1 MHAAEVISIII
12 ADNVTGIAFE
22 DGSGNKFNYQKDGG
36 STWHFIDITD
46 NTTMQQHTPG
56 SGKTERIKEDIN
68 SGDVP
73 TKIPLMLLT
82 DKSLTERP
90 VLLDRKMFS
99 MLLESSPLV
108 NKSVSTL
115 QADIAEKISKAAT
128 LDHTEWAMEDALYLI
143 RFINK
148 WTELRGD
155 IEKEE
160 DRPF

>member
-1 MHAAEVISIII
+1 
-12 ADNVTGIAFE
+12 
-22 DGSGNKFNYQKDGG
+22 
-36 STWHFIDITD
+36 
-46 NTTMQQHTPG
+46 MQQHTPG